1 MAEFDT
7 KSVQLSANQ
16 RKALEALLRCPSV
29 AQAARTCGLSER
41 TLWRYL
47 SDDVF
52 VSELRTRQDA
62 ALAGV
67 TAALSGMSGV
77 ALETLADLLS
87 DGDVPPSV
95 RARIGLGWLG
105 ELRKAVELGDLTARV
120 IELEKHIDSGGLK

>member
-52 VSELRTRQDA
+52 VSELRTRQDR
-62 ALAGV
+62 ALLAV
-67 TAALSGMSGV
+67 TVSLSGMSSTAV
-77 ALETLADLLS
+77 EALADLL
-87 DGDVPPSV
+87 DDDETPASV
-95 RARIGLGWLG
+95 KARVALGWLA
-105 ELRKAVELGDLTARV
+105 ERRRTVELGDLVQRV
-120 IELEKHIDSGGLK
+120 TDLESSLGRDRIK